1 MENKI
6 KTLLGE
12 SCDEIVLISE
22 NNPYKNGQRAKD
34 KKSFNL
40 YRYEGLAF
48 TVESTNH
55 FCNDYANGKLASVKL
70 IETTREVEV
79 TDDEGVVTKQ
89 QVPALEFD
97 CHKSK
102 TQEINRAKH
111 TLAMNSLKAMESQPV
126 TEDFLKLLIEA

>member
-6 KTLLGE
+6 KTLLADE
-12 SCDEIVLISE
+12 CDEIVLISE

-34 KKSFNL
+34 KKTFNL
-40 YRYEGLAF
+40 YRYNGIAF
-48 TVESTNH
+48 TVEGSSP
-55 FCNDYANGKLASVKL
+55 FCNDYANGKLASVKF

-79 TDDEGVVTKQ
+79 ADEEGVVTKQ
-89 QVPALEFD
+89 QVASLEFD